1 MQGQEPL
8 VSIIIPHFNGREI
21 LKNCLESLVR
31 TRYAHKEIIVVD
43 NASTD
48 GSPEEAQRLFPK
60 IQVLK
65 NRKNL
70 GYAGGCNS
78 GLASAKGTYVVFLN
92 NDTEVEPD
100 WLVHLVAACKQDS
113 AIAAC
118 QPKLLSLTDHS
129 YFDYA
134 GAAGGLL
141 DIFGYPFARGRIF
154 FTIEKDEGQYD
165 QRADIFWACGTA
177 MLVRKSV
184 LDEVGAFDEDF
195 FAHMEEI
202 DLNWRFHL
210 AGYRVV
216 AVPQAVIYH
225 RAGSTLKTDS
235 PQKIYL
241 NHRNS
246 LIMLLKN
253 YQLKNLLWIFPARK
267 CFELMTLVY
276 ALSKWD
282 WARVKAVLCSLVHMS
297 THLRSILRKRK
308 HTQGLRKVPDS
319 KIFTRLYRGSIVWE
333 YFIRRRRCVQ
343 DLHRSALL

>member
-21 LKNCLESLVR
+21 LKNCLESLAR
-31 TRYAHKEIIVVD
+31 TKYSHKEIIVVD

-48 GSPEEAQRLFPK
+48 GSVEEAQRFFPE
-60 IQVLK
+60 IHVVR
-65 NRKNL
+65 NRENR

-78 GLASAKGTYVVFLN
+78 GLARAKGRYVVFLN
-92 NDTEVEPD
+92 NDTEVDPG
-100 WLVHLVAACKQDS
+100 WLSRLVAACEQDET
-113 AIAAC
+113 IAAV
-118 QPKLLSLTDHS
+118 QPKLLSLTDRTF
-129 YFDYA
+129 FDYA
-134 GAAGGLL
+134 GAAGGFL

-165 QRADIFWACGTA
+165 QNADIFWACGTA

-202 DLNWRFHL
+202 DLSWRFHL

-216 AVPQAVIYH
+216 AVPQAVVFH
-225 RAGSTLKTDS
+225 SAGSTLKTDS
-235 PQKIYL
+235 PKKMYL

-246 LIMLLKN
+246 LVMLLKN
-253 YQLKNLLWIFPARK
+253 YQLKNLLWIFPGRI
-267 CFELMTLVY
+267 FLELATLGY
-276 ALSKWD
+276 ALAKMD
-282 WARVKAVLCSLVHMS
+282 WVRVKAVAAASMHVILHVRL
-297 THLRSILRKRK
+297 ILRRRKR
-308 HTQGLRKVPDS
+308 TQSLRKILDA

-333 YFIRRRRCVQ
+333 YFIRGRRVQ
-343 DLHRSALL
+343 DLN